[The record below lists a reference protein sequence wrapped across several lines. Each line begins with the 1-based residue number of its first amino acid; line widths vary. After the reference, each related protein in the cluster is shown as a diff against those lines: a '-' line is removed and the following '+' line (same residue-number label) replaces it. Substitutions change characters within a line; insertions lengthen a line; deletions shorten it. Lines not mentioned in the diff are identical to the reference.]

1 MMMMKLGRI
10 FSRNIL
16 PFVSNGM
23 STFVNNLMPKPSLF
37 ELAFYD
43 VTVQHVN
50 HYATENLFES
60 YGRNRKKSLSL
71 DVPSLYPLKKRLFV
85 TYEALLSFGTMP
97 ELWGA
102 L

>member
-1 MMMMKLGRI
+1 
-10 FSRNIL
+10 
-16 PFVSNGM
+16 
-23 STFVNNLMPKPSLF
+23 MPKPSLF

-85 TYEALLSFGTMP
+85 TYEALLSFGTMYRTVGCP
-97 ELWGA
+97 LRIEPTNNGLTITDTTQDVLIA
-102 L
+102 VVIPLC